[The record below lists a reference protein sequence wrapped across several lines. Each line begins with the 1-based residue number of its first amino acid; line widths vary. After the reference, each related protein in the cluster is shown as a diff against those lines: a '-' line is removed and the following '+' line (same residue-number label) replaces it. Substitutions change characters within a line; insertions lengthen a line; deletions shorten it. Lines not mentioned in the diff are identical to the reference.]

1 MSSPSESAAAGRWD
15 WPAIRE
21 GAWVAAVLAVP
32 FTLVARFFFDS
43 DAHSGWAAILA
54 LGSFFGF
61 ILGAGQ
67 AAWRQDRGTPLSH
80 GLVTA
85 VGTYVVVQ
93 AVFVVI
99 RLVAGKDVHWGRIAT
114 SLVLA
119 LGAGLIGGF
128 CGSFLQRQGVHPR
141 DRTGALGAGRR
152 AGELPPSNHREGE

>member
-1 MSSPSESAAAGRWD
+1 MSSPSEPAVVGGRWD
-15 WPAIRE
+15 WRAIRE

-54 LGSFFGF
+54 LGSFLGF
-61 ILGAGQ
+61 VLGAGQ

-99 RLVAGKDVHWGRIAT
+99 RLIAGRDVNWFGVFFT
-114 SLVLA
+114 LGLVLLA
-119 LGAGLIGGF
+119 GVVGGLLGARLQASGF
-128 CGSFLQRQGVHPR
+128 
-141 DRTGALGAGRR
+141 T
-152 AGELPPSNHREGE
+152 PSTRSERP